1 IVKAGD
7 QLASIDASTAAA
19 RVESQQASL
28 AAAKISLETQYEN
41 LEKAKRDHERQQN
54 LLAEDATTKEQAA
67 NAETAWKNAQRQIE
81 QSKAQIQQQE
91 ANMRIDA
98 NNLRFTNIVA
108 PIDGTVMSIAVKEGQ
123 TINAS
128 QSAPNVM
135 RLADLNTMTVRADVS
150 EADVSR
156 LTEGMPAYFTTLGA
170 GSNKRWHGTLKRIE
184 PTPKVQNSVVL
195 FPVLFDVD
203 NDGGDLKSSLT
214 AQVFF
219 VVAEARNVLIVPM
232 AALQQG
238 QQIAREMASGNAQ
251 GGAPRGAGPA
261 AGAPDAAAGPPI
273 AAAGSV
279 MPGAGGADAAGA
291 GPGADA
297 GATGGPPRGGFNG
310 GQAPSPEQME
320 QIRQRMAQGGGAPRG
335 GGGFN
340 GGQRPSPEQM
350 EQFRQR
356 MGQGGE
362 GGFGG
367 FGAAGGARQG
377 AQRRGTV
384 MVKTAEDT
392 LEPRQVVIGVTDRV
406 YGQVLEGLEEGDE
419 VVVGRREDEAAA
431 AVTTA
436 PANNNFRGGGF
447 RPF

>member
-1 IVKAGD
+1 GSEPASGPPADSPNMTEHDMNERSTSSRRPRLSRGKIAIAVVALAAVGYGAYKYFGSDSGEAEYIYATVQTGNIEDLVTATGTLEPRDYVDVGAQVSGQIEKIFVEVGDIVKAGD

-28 AAAKISLETQYEN
+28 AAARISLETQYEN

-81 QSKAQIQQQE
+81 QSKAQILQQE

-150 EADVSR
+150 EADVSK

-170 GSNKRWHGTLKRIE
+170 GGNKRWHGTLKRIE

-203 NDGGDLKSSLT
+203 N
-214 AQVFF
+214 
-219 VVAEARNVLIVPM
+219 E
-232 AALQQG
+232 
-238 QQIAREMASGNAQ
+238 
-251 GGAPRGAGPA
+251 
-261 AGAPDAAAGPPI
+261 
-273 AAAGSV
+273 
-279 MPGAGGADAAGA
+279 
-291 GPGADA
+291 
-297 GATGGPPRGGFNG
+297 
-310 GQAPSPEQME
+310 
-320 QIRQRMAQGGGAPRG
+320 
-335 GGGFN
+335 
-340 GGQRPSPEQM
+340 
-350 EQFRQR
+350 
-356 MGQGGE
+356 
-362 GGFGG
+362 
-367 FGAAGGARQG
+367 
-377 AQRRGTV
+377 
-384 MVKTAEDT
+384 
-392 LEPRQVVIGVTDRV
+392 
-406 YGQVLEGLEEGDE
+406 
-419 VVVGRREDEAAA
+419 
-431 AVTTA
+431 
-436 PANNNFRGGGF
+436 
-447 RPF
+447 